1 VEDSVVARYPNGR
14 VVKGV
19 TRDFHPNRGAF
30 HIYPTEQTY
39 LKKGVEIVTSELKA
53 LFFVKTLEGNP
64 QYIKARSFRDTYQK
78 SKGRQCVVAFKD
90 GEILYAYSQSY
101 DARKPGFFVFPADEN
116 DNNNRIYVVREA
128 IIGIQFVDMGDRD
141 SEVDRN
147 GVVRGKDP
155 VPAPEAAPAKDV
167 VEETEAPAS
176 EGTEAFREN
185 VRRDYEEILNHYK
198 HGHERE
204 FSRSFQKLLKH
215 VWFEEVTKH
224 LTKRGLLSFG
234 RKTRYF
240 ARGGIK
246 EMGRSDDRGIGWPE
260 FEAVPKFTN
269 SLSEVFSRGKRLE
282 HFSMDERERMRKYI
296 NRVHNDLSEPIYLVA
311 GGLVVWDGFEL
322 AFYDS
327 REEFYTIFTK
337 KKSDGIFEQVNGL
350 TYFESRILINDVPI
364 PIAINDKVIL
374 AFSWERNF
382 SFHPSNPVKRFS

>member
-1 VEDSVVARYPNGR
+1 MVRGIGILPVINHGLEACATSRSCAGEFAVEDRVVARYLNGR

-39 LKKGVEIVTSELKA
+39 LKKGVEIITSELKA

-64 QYIKARSFRDTYQK
+64 QYIKKRSFPDTHQK
-78 SKGRQCVVAFKD
+78 SRGRQCVIAFKD

-101 DARKPGFFVFPADEN
+101 DARKPGFFVFPANED

-141 SEVDRN
+141 SEIDQN
-147 GVVRGKDP
+147 GVVRGTD
-155 VPAPEAAPAKDV
+155 PAPAAEAARAKDV
-167 VEETEAPAS
+167 P
-176 EGTEAFREN
+176 
-185 VRRDYEEILNHYK
+185 
-198 HGHERE
+198 
-204 FSRSFQKLLKH
+204 
-215 VWFEEVTKH
+215 
-224 LTKRGLLSFG
+224 
-234 RKTRYF
+234 
-240 ARGGIK
+240 
-246 EMGRSDDRGIGWPE
+246 SDDRGIGWPE
-260 FEAVPKFTN
+260 FEAVPKFSN
-269 SLSEVFSRGKRLE
+269 SLSETFSRGKRLE

-296 NRVHNDLSEPIYLVA
+296 NRVHNDLDEPIYLVA

-327 REEFYTIFTK
+327 REEFYTVFTK
-337 KKSDGIFEQVNGL
+337 KKSDGIVEQVNGL

-364 PIAINDKVIL
+364 PIAINDKVVL
-374 AFSWERNF
+374 ALSWERNF